1 MPHSPKSLP
10 QHLSGCVWEEQNAR
24 ARFGPLRSPHTFQH
38 FHEYPE
44 SGRGCTQPV
53 ALQDSGHTQFISSPG
68 WGLAAEP
75 DLDGSHSRQLA
86 FKLAVDITLA
96 FLVEEGEDQSPR
108 FHQWLHYHLANSS
121 SATYD
126 ICKETKKPRRFIKVW
141 EALSREAGTA
151 CRQHEVL
158 ENYGTSETYNPHR
171 SHSFFHPNRL
181 PAGLTPEQPSPNGRG
196 AGREAESELPECAA
210 LPRFLSLP
218 LSLSGCSWPL
228 QHPESCVPGLLQSPW
243 SYPRIMRNIEPHLF
257 LRQYFPWALD
267 FTWLILDRSKS

>member
-1 MPHSPKSLP
+1 MVPHSPKPLP

-24 ARFGPLRSPHTFQH
+24 ARFGPLRSPDTFQH

-44 SGRGCTQPV
+44 SGRACTQPV

-121 SATYD
+121 SATYN

-158 ENYGTSETYNPHR
+158 ESYGTSETYNPHR

-196 AGREAESELPECAA
+196 AGQEAE
-210 LPRFLSLP
+210 
-218 LSLSGCSWPL
+218 
-228 QHPESCVPGLLQSPW
+228 
-243 SYPRIMRNIEPHLF
+243 
-257 LRQYFPWALD
+257 
-267 FTWLILDRSKS
+267 